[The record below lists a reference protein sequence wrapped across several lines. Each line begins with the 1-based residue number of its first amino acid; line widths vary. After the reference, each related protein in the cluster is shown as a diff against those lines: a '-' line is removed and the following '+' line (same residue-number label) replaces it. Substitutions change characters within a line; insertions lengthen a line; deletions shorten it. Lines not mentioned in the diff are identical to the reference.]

1 MSSLLL
7 LKYYHAYQSYRNLS
21 QKIRGN
27 LLGGNHTLVV
37 RYSLQTP
44 MYKKCSDQIYNI
56 APQTALE
63 SLCRRPVFVKCLLH
77 FRICSSNW
85 ARTKQ
90 LPGSHQTN
98 TYITFKIEPLG
109 LVMCNVCMLDP
120 LRISYLRLFQGCCCE
135 ISKQKYIV

>member
-1 MSSLLL
+1 MVTALLFKMLTNTHSLFLTIMLQNIDMKKCRCHHYLL
-7 LKYYHAYQSYRNLS
+7 LKHYHAYQSYRNLS
-21 QKIRGN
+21 QKIWGN

-44 MYKKCSDQIYNI
+44 MHTKCSDQIYNI

-85 ARTKQ
+85 VQTTQ

-98 TYITFKIEPLG
+98 TYIAF
-109 LVMCNVCMLDP
+109 
-120 LRISYLRLFQGCCCE
+120 
-135 ISKQKYIV
+135 